1 MSKVSFLVNLS
12 IENFPSRME
21 LLDFINQCIE
31 EEGYNKGYKKINMDN
46 KLVIVLKD
54 IVRR

>member
-31 EEGYNKGYKKINMDN
+31 EKGYNKGYKKINMDN